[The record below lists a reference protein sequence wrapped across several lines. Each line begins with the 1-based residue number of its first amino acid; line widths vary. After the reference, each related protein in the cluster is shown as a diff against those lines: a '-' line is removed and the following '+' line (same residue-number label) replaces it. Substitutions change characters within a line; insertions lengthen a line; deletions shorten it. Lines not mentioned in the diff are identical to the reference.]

1 MDVYEQLRREEGC
14 VPHVY
19 LDHLGFATLG
29 VGRLVDKRKGGGLT
43 DDEIDYLLRNDVARC
58 EDDLDKHLPWWRSL
72 SEPRQ
77 AVLIGMRFQMGMTGL
92 LGFRKALAE
101 MERGDFTAAATHMLE
116 SRWATQTPGR
126 AARMAR
132 QLSQN
137 EWQA

>member
-1 MDVYEQLRREEGC
+1 MNVYEQLRREEGV

-19 LDHLGFATLG
+19 ADHLGYMTIG

-43 DDEIDYLLRNDVARC
+43 DDEIDYLLKNDVRRC
-58 EDDLDKHLPWWRSL
+58 VEDLQKHLPFFDSL

-77 AVLIGMRFQMGMTGL
+77 AVLIGMRFQMGMAGL

-101 MERGDFTAAATHMLE
+101 MERGDFTAAATHMLD

-132 QLSQN
+132 QLSNN
-137 EWQA
+137 EWQT